1 MKQACSVC
9 FICDLCQVTH
19 GPLMTFLTTVML
31 DRSDP
36 SLDTQIVFG
45 KQNHL
50 AFFFFQIE

>member
-45 KQNHL
+45 KQNNL
-50 AFFFFQIE
+50 AFFFR